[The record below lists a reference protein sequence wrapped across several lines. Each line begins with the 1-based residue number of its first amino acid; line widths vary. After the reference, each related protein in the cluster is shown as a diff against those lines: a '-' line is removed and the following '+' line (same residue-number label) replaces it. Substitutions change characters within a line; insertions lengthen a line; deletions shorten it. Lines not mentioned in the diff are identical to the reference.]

1 MNSLTLIGEVAAD
14 PVYFC
19 TEKGQDLTRIQ
30 LRTTD
35 DRGYT
40 TLHHCQAWGP
50 LALDL
55 HRHLRKG
62 ECCMVRGPLR
72 YRLLNVADRSV
83 HLPYVHIAAHTYL
96 GKVTEV
102 RPTTT
107 DRQPPAPVAAAS

>member
-1 MNSLTLIGEVAAD
+1 MNSLTLIGEVVSA

-19 TEKGQDLTRIQ
+19 TEQGQDLVRFQ

-35 DRGYT
+35 ERGKD

-62 ECCMVRGPLR
+62 EWSMVRGPLK
-72 YRLLNVADRSV
+72 YRPLNVGGRRV
-83 HLPYVHIAAHTYL
+83 QLPYVHIAAHSYL
-96 GKVTEV
+96 GKVAGG
-102 RPTTT
+102 RPAI
-107 DRQPPAPVAAAS
+107 DAQPPVRVAAAS